1 MLTSIYFTGL
11 LLSLVNSQCFDPP
24 SVLSRNQALKP
35 VDCENPLPKF
45 QNLKSSSEEK
55 DGGTVNKLSG
65 KSKDSMIQIDLS
77 CTSSNTTCGRVM
89 DTFITASDYL
99 TNIIK
104 FKAPINIQAAFTSFC
119 LNLGECNK
127 INQILGA
134 AQIARYHQLKSDDG
148 KIRLYP
154 QALAKQVSTPPS
166 SAALNPS
173 DIIAEF
179 NSDAKFYFQS
189 QGGQI
194 GKDEMDFLLV
204 VSHELVH
211 GLGFATIYNDHF
223 NEKPQA
229 LFPSPEAAV
238 YSDGRAKISNFLESI
253 FDRYVVV
260 KDGKGSLA
268 AITDVFNGYVTDN
281 KDKMF
286 KDENE
291 AIQNFIQSSQ
301 YQVAKD
307 LLKTAQVEGSMEF
320 VFDTKIKAP
329 FSSLVLETG
338 LKPYT
343 PSSSLSHVSIKTY
356 ADTKD
361 FLMTHEMG
369 SGNSLQKLVS
379 SIGSGN
385 WNTAP
390 YGPGLLAMLETI
402 GYNLKQNPHSNI
414 TSDSSD
420 TESSSSNSKPGNKG
434 SNFGQ
439 KSINISWA
447 LLTSMGLIYY
457 YVL

>member
-1 MLTSIYFTGL
+1 MNIYFFGIL
-11 LLSLVNSQCFDPP
+11 LNLINSQCFDPP

-35 VDCENPLPKF
+35 VDCQNPLPRF
-45 QNLKSSSEEK
+45 QNLKSSVEGK
-55 DGGTVNKLSG
+55 DGEPINKLLG
-65 KSKDSMIQIDLS
+65 KSKDGMIQIDLS
-77 CTSSNTTCGRVM
+77 CTSANTTCGRVM

-104 FKAPINIQAAFTSFC
+104 FKTPVNIQAAFTSFC
-119 LNLGECNK
+119 LNLGECSK
-127 INQILGA
+127 VSQILGA

-189 QGGQI
+189 QGGKI

-229 LFPSPEAAV
+229 LFPSPEAAIFT
-238 YSDGRAKISNFLESI
+238 DGRAKINNFLESI

-260 KDGKGSLA
+260 KEGKRSLTT
-268 AITDVFNGYVTDN
+268 ITDVFNGYVAGS

-286 KDENE
+286 KDESE
-291 AIQNFIQSSQ
+291 AIQNFIESSQ

-307 LLKTAQVEGSMEF
+307 LLNTAQVEGSMEF

-329 FSSLVLETG
+329 FPSLVLETS

-343 PSSSLSHVSIKTY
+343 SSSSLSHVSAKNY

-361 FLMTHEMG
+361 FLMTHEMS

-379 SIGSGN
+379 SVGSDS
-385 WNTAP
+385 WDTAP

-402 GYNLKQNPHSNI
+402 GYTLKQNPHSNI
-414 TSDSSD
+414 TSDSSSTD
-420 TESSSSNSKPGNKG
+420 SSTDNSKSGNKR

-439 KSINISWA
+439 KSINVSWT
-447 LLTSMGLIYY
+447 LLSTMGLIYY
-457 YVL
+457 YVM